1 MTFGLDANDKPIVV
15 VTGVKG
21 NIELIVKDSTW
32 LLNKKLLQIGFTDY
46 PDKGFLMFLRY
57 KSYTKVVPPF

>member
-32 LLNKKLLQIGFTDY
+32 LLNKKLLQVGFTDY
-46 PDKGFLMFLRY
+46 PAKGFLMF
-57 KSYTKVVPPF
+57 